1 MNVTLY
7 TIHCPQ
13 CTVLQKKLDISKIDY
28 NILDDVEKMKE
39 LGFKSAPILVVDDK
53 SYTFS
58 EAVKWIK
65 EQEHNGN

>member
-13 CTVLQKKLDISKIDY
+13 CTVLQKKLDSSNIDY
-28 NILDDVEKMKE
+28 NIVDDVEKMKE

-65 EQEHNGN
+65 EQENNGN